1 LRKPRQSVNPA
12 ALNSLFFDFL
22 EATLTMFSQQPI
34 SVQRIR
40 SISMT
45 VSDVE
50 RSRDFYTSAIG
61 FKPVSDLTVNA
72 PEYSQLFDIPNA
84 VIRIVTLQLSDESIK
99 LMQFLN
105 LPSRP
110 IPADSQ
116 SNDLWFQHLAI
127 AVGNMDRAYAQLQS
141 FLVESISDAPQTMP
155 ASNPAAAGIRAFKFK
170 DPDGHD
176 LELIWYPVD
185 KGQEKWH
192 QKTDRLF
199 LGIDHTAI
207 AIADTEQ
214 SLRFYRDLLGM
225 EVEGDSLNQGETQ
238 ARLDDLPEAKVR
250 VTALRPA
257 QGGLGIELLDYLIPE
272 QERPIPNSWKCSDI
286 AHLHIE
292 MALQDIEETAVRLC
306 RSGVQ
311 FVSPHWAQF
320 SGSLAPDRKG
330 CLVKDPN
337 GHALF
342 LIEA

>member
-1 LRKPRQSVNPA
+1 MS
-12 ALNSLFFDFL
+12 
-22 EATLTMFSQQPI
+22 SQQPT
-34 SVQRIR
+34 SAQRIC
-40 SISMT
+40 SIGLT
-45 VSDVE
+45 VSNAQ
-50 RSRDFYTSAIG
+50 RSSDFYTSALG
-61 FKPVSDLTVNA
+61 FEQVSDLTVNS

-84 VIRIVTLQLSDESIK
+84 VIRIVTLRLGHESIK
-99 LMQFLN
+99 LMQFFN

-127 AVGNMDRAYAQLQS
+127 AVGNMDRAYAHLQS
-141 FLVESISDAPQTMP
+141 FLTESISDAPQTMP
-155 ASNPAAAGIRAFKFK
+155 TSNPAAAGIRAFKFK

-192 QKTDRLF
+192 RHTNRLF

-207 AIADTEQ
+207 TIADTEQ
-214 SLRFYRDLLGM
+214 SLQFYRELLGM

-238 ARLDDLPEAKVR
+238 ARLDGLPEAKVR

-257 QGGLGIELLDYLIPE
+257 QSGLGIELLDYLIPE
-272 QERPIPNSWKCSDI
+272 QERPMPNNWKCSDI

-292 MALQDIEETAVRLC
+292 MAVQDIEETADQLSRN
-306 RSGVQ
+306 SVQ
-311 FVSPHWAQF
+311 FVSPHWVQF
-320 SGSLAPDRKG
+320 SGSFAPNRKG

>member
-1 LRKPRQSVNPA
+1 MP
-12 ALNSLFFDFL
+12 
-22 EATLTMFSQQPI
+22 SQQPTSAQQI
-34 SVQRIR
+34 C
-40 SISMT
+40 SIGLT
-45 VSDVE
+45 VSDAE
-50 RSRDFYTSAIG
+50 RSSDFYTSALG
-61 FKPVSDLTVNA
+61 FEQVSDLTFDA
-72 PEYSQLFDIPNA
+72 PEYSQLFDVPNA
-84 VIRIVTLQLSDESIK
+84 VIRVVTLRLGDESIK

-105 LPSRP
+105 LSSRP

-127 AVGNMDRAYAQLQS
+127 AVGDMNRAYAHLQS
-141 FLVESISDAPQTMP
+141 FLTESISDAPQTMP
-155 ASNPAAAGIRAFKFK
+155 ANNPAAAGIRAFKFK

-185 KGQEKWH
+185 KGQDKWH
-192 QKTDRLF
+192 QQTDRLF

-272 QERPIPNSWKCSDI
+272 QERPRPNRWKCSDI
-286 AHLHIE
+286 AHLHIK
-292 MALQDIEETAVRLC
+292 MAVQDIKETADRLSRNGVR
-306 RSGVQ
+306 
-311 FVSPHWAQF
+311 FVSSHWAQC
-320 SGSLAPDRKG
+320 SGFFAPDRKG

-342 LIEA
+342 LIGA

>member
-1 LRKPRQSVNPA
+1 MS
-12 ALNSLFFDFL
+12 
-22 EATLTMFSQQPI
+22 SQQPTSAQQI
-34 SVQRIR
+34 C
-40 SISMT
+40 SIGLT
-45 VSDVE
+45 VSDAE
-50 RSRDFYTSAIG
+50 RSSNFYTSALG
-61 FKPVSDLTVNA
+61 FEQVSDLTVNE
-72 PEYSQLFDIPNA
+72 PEYSQLFDVPNA
-84 VIRIVTLQLSDESIK
+84 VIRIVTLRLGDESIK

-105 LPSRP
+105 LWSKL

-127 AVGNMDRAYAQLQS
+127 AVGDMDRAYAHLHS

-155 ASNPAAAGIRAFKFK
+155 AKNLAAAGIRAFKFK

-185 KGQEKWH
+185 KGQQKWH
-192 QKTDRLF
+192 QKTDQLF

-207 AIADTEQ
+207 TIADTEQ
-214 SLRFYRDLLGM
+214 SLQFYHDLLGM

-238 ARLDDLPEAKVR
+238 ARLDGLSEAKVR

-257 QGGLGIELLDYLIPE
+257 QSGLGIELLDYLIPE
-272 QERPIPNSWKCSDI
+272 EKRPLPNRWKCSDI

-292 MALQDIEETAVRLC
+292 MVVQNIEETADRLSHNGVR
-306 RSGVQ
+306 
-311 FVSPHWAQF
+311 FVSPHWVQF
-320 SGSLAPDRKG
+320 SGSFAPNRKG

>member
-1 LRKPRQSVNPA
+1 MS
-12 ALNSLFFDFL
+12 
-22 EATLTMFSQQPI
+22 SQQPTSAQQI
-34 SVQRIR
+34 C
-40 SISMT
+40 SIGLT
-45 VSDVE
+45 VSDAE
-50 RSRDFYTSAIG
+50 RSSDFYTSALG
-61 FKPVSDLTVNA
+61 FEQVSDLTVNT
-72 PEYSQLFDIPNA
+72 PEYSQLFDVPNA
-84 VIRIVTLQLSDESIK
+84 VIRIVTLRLGDESIK

-116 SNDLWFQHLAI
+116 SSDLWFQHLAI
-127 AVGNMDRAYAQLQS
+127 AVGDMDCAYAHLQS
-141 FLVESISDAPQTMP
+141 FLPESISDAPQTMP

-185 KGQEKWH
+185 KGQDKWH
-192 QKTDRLF
+192 RQTDQLF

-207 AIADTEQ
+207 AIADTKQ
-214 SLRFYRDLLGM
+214 SLRFYRDLLGL

-238 ARLDDLPEAKVR
+238 AQLDDLPEAKVR

-272 QERPIPNSWKCSDI
+272 QERPMPNSWRCSDI

-292 MALQDIEETAVRLC
+292 MAVQNIKEIADRLSRNGVRFVSLHW
-306 RSGVQ
+306 VQ
-311 FVSPHWAQF
+311 FSESF
-320 SGSLAPDRKG
+320 APDRKG

>member
-1 LRKPRQSVNPA
+1 MS
-12 ALNSLFFDFL
+12 
-22 EATLTMFSQQPI
+22 SQQPT
-34 SVQRIR
+34 SAQRIC
-40 SISMT
+40 SIGLT
-45 VSDVE
+45 VSNAQ
-50 RSRDFYTSAIG
+50 RSSDFYTSALG
-61 FKPVSDLTVNA
+61 FEQVSDLTVNA
-72 PEYSQLFDIPNA
+72 PEYSQLFDVPNA
-84 VIRIVTLQLSDESIK
+84 VIRIVMLRLGDESIK

-105 LPSRP
+105 LSSRP
-110 IPADSQ
+110 IPVDSQ

-127 AVGNMDRAYAQLQS
+127 AVGDMDRAYAHLKS
-141 FLVESISDAPQTMP
+141 FLTESISDAPQTMP
-155 ASNPAAAGIRAFKFK
+155 ASNPAAVGIRAFKFK

-192 QKTDRLF
+192 RQTDRLF

-214 SLRFYRDLLGM
+214 SLQFYRDLLGM
-225 EVEGDSLNQGETQ
+225 EVEGDSLNQGQTQ
-238 ARLDDLPEAKVR
+238 ARLDGLPEAKVR

-272 QERPIPNSWKCSDI
+272 QERPMPNSWKCSDI

-292 MALQDIEETAVRLC
+292 MAVQDIKETADRLS
-306 RSGVQ
+306 RSGIR
-311 FVSPHWAQF
+311 FVSPHWTQF
-320 SGSLAPDRKG
+320 SGSFAPDHKG

-342 LIEA
+342 LVEA